1 MEQDHLEQ
9 KKAVVSFGS
18 LVLYMYCKQNTK
30 LSLTIRNNN
39 HNIDESRVGL
49 LVCHMMYESHLSDMP
64 MINLLEDFGNNQRKS
79 YDSVGDYLEKLFER
93 CEKFARQ
100 EKWNF
105 YVSRFKFFA
114 RLILLFVC
122 HEVGFGFTVLNYDK
136 TSYSQIIILTLFGL
150 GSVACLVCSFVFT
163 WGIFWNA
170 LFAAV
175 FLCRTWFYYVAIIK
189 TALKVYRSVQRSE
202 ETVLQ
207 KKIIDGFNENKGS
220 IKKHMKRIGELER
233 RRRLQNELIQREG
246 QQSVVNSVVNNVK
259 SDINDV
265 PLMVVADGKVEIL

>member
-1 MEQDHLEQ
+1 MEQNRFERTR
-9 KKAVVSFGS
+9 AVAHSFGS
-18 LVLYMYCKQNTK
+18 LVLYMYYKQNTI
-30 LSLTIRNNN
+30 LNISIRNNN
-39 HNIDESRVGL
+39 YNVDWRDIGSLVSR
-49 LVCHMMYESHLSDMP
+49 MMCGRQFSDMP
-64 MINLLEDFGNNQRKS
+64 MTNLSETFGNNQRKN
-79 YDSVGDYLEKLFER
+79 YNSVGNYLNELFER
-93 CEKFARQ
+93 GEKFVRQ
-100 EKWNF
+100 EKHNF
-105 YVSRFKFFA
+105 YILRFKFFA

-122 HEVGFGFTVLNYDK
+122 QEVGLGFAVLDYDK
-136 TSYSQIIILTLFGL
+136 LSYSLLALFEL

-175 FLCRTWFYYVAIIK
+175 FLCRTWFYSVAIIK
-189 TALKVYRSVQRSE
+189 PALKAYRSVQRSE

-207 KKIIDGFNENKGS
+207 KEIIDGFNENKGS